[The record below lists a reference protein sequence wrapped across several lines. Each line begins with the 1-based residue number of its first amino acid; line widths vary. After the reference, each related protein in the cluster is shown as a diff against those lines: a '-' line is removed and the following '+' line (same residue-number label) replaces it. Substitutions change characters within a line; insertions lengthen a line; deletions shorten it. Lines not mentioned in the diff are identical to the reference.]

1 MRRAEGRPSGMTTS
15 TSTRLPKALLLDDD
29 TTVLRLLGTALEA
42 RGFELRAAIDGEAGF
57 ALLLD
62 ELLDLDV
69 VVVDADLPGRDARAL
84 LHLVRWAGG
93 ERELGVVV
101 LAAGLDAAGKDE
113 LLALGADAVVDRRAG
128 HAVAVEAIAAVAR
141 RAPAFLAAA
150 VPFTGRRLAEAA
162 RPVLHGALVLAR
174 AALSPASLSP
184 APSPA

>member
-1 MRRAEGRPSGMTTS
+1 MTTS
-15 TSTRLPKALLLDDD
+15 SSTRTPRALLLDDD

-42 RGFELRAAIDGEAGF
+42 RGFELRAATDGEAGL

-69 VVVDADLPGRDARAL
+69 VVVDADLPDRDARAL

-101 LAAGLDAAGKDE
+101 LAGGLDVAAKDE

-128 HAVAVEAIAAVAR
+128 HAVALEAIAAVAR
-141 RAPAFLAAA
+141 RVGGSSP
-150 VPFTGRRLAEAA
+150 GRRLAAAA

-174 AALSPASLSP
+174 AALGPPARLAPAISPA
-184 APSPA
+184 

>member
-1 MRRAEGRPSGMTTS
+1 MTTS
-15 TSTRLPKALLLDDD
+15 TSTRPRRALLLDDD

-42 RGFELRAAIDGEAGF
+42 RGFELRAATDGEAGF

-101 LAAGLDAAGKDE
+101 LAGGLDAAEKDA

-128 HAVAVEAIAAVAR
+128 LRAALASIAAAAR
-141 RAPAFLAAA
+141 RPCDPPAAA
-150 VPFTGRRLAEAA
+150 
-162 RPVLHGALVLAR
+162 HGATLRPALRGALLLAR
-174 AALSPASLSP
+174 AAIAPARA